1 MSLSNPFRVF
11 NLPSKNLTFSAA
23 ILAGSTLLSAFLG
36 IFRDRLLA
44 SRFGVGI
51 ELDIYAAAFRIP
63 DLVYVFL
70 ISGGLAIAFLPLFS
84 EYFSKDEKEGWQMAN
99 YILNAFLIFLIFL
112 SGLLFLLSPWLVKI
126 LLPGFSSET
135 QSSALNLIRLLLL
148 SPIFFGVANIFSS
161 ILQYFNRFFIY
172 ALAPVIYNL
181 SIIFGILF
189 LAPNLGILG
198 VGLGVVLGAFLYF
211 LSQFLGAKTCG
222 FSWQA
227 NFNFKQPAIRKI
239 LALMAPRTLAVTS
252 QQLKLWLITAV
263 ASLISTGAI
272 SVFYFANNLQ
282 GFFVSLVGVSFGTAV
297 FPLLSRAVLQND
309 GQEFSRHL
317 KPALKQVLL
326 LSLLATLF
334 LLFFSGNLVKFLF
347 KDGRFGETAASQTSQ
362 MVILFSLSLFAQ
374 ASAPLLIRAFFA
386 LQEAWLPT
394 IVSIFSLI
402 IEIVF
407 LFLFLKVGWGV
418 LSLALAF
425 SLASIFQFFLLL
437 FFLQKKLKSDQIS

>member
-1 MSLSNPFRVF
+1 
-11 NLPSKNLTFSAA
+11 
-23 ILAGSTLLSAFLG
+23 
-36 IFRDRLLA
+36 
-44 SRFGVGI
+44 
-51 ELDIYAAAFRIP
+51 
-63 DLVYVFL
+63 
-70 ISGGLAIAFLPLFS
+70 
-84 EYFSKDEKEGWQMAN
+84 
-99 YILNAFLIFLIFL
+99 
-112 SGLLFLLSPWLVKI
+112 
-126 LLPGFSSET
+126 
-135 QSSALNLIRLLLL
+135 
-148 SPIFFGVANIFSS
+148 
-161 ILQYFNRFFIY
+161 
-172 ALAPVIYNL
+172 
-181 SIIFGILF
+181 
-189 LAPNLGILG
+189 
-198 VGLGVVLGAFLYF
+198 
-211 LSQFLGAKTCG
+211 
-222 FSWQA
+222 
-227 NFNFKQPAIRKI
+227 
-239 LALMAPRTLAVTS
+239 MAPRTLAVTS

-437 FFLQKKLKSDQIS
+437 FFLQKKLKSGQIS